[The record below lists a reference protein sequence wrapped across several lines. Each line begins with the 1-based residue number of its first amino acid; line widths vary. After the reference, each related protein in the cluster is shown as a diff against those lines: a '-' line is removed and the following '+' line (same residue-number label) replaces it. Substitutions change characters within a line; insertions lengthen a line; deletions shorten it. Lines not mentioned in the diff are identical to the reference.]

1 MNWQRKQKQ
10 IKGLV
15 VGKMAKFKKKGNKLK
30 KSEETYLSCVIR
42 NILNFG
48 FTKKDIKAILKKL

>member
-1 MNWQRKQKQ
+1 
-10 IKGLV
+10 
-15 VGKMAKFKKKGNKLK
+15 VGKMAKFKKKGDKLK

-48 FTKKDIKAILKKL
+48 FTKKDIKTILKRI